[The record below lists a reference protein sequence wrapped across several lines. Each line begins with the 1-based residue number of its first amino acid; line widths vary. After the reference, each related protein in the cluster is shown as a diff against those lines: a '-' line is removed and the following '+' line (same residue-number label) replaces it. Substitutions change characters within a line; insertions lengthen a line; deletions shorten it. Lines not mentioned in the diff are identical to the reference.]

1 MPPKL
6 QALLATAR
14 IANVPSVICN
24 VLTGW
29 VIGGLL
35 GLVNYEKAGVASPIW
50 LPILSGCCLYVAGNF
65 LNDWYDY
72 DWDRKH
78 RPERAIPAGI
88 FSRGTYLAIA
98 LILWNAGLACSLLSN
113 MTMAAVYAVITIFV
127 ISYTVF
133 HKQYSASI
141 WLMGACRA
149 GLYFMGIATFSTVL
163 HYESFHADQE
173 SLLVYGLLS
182 LPVIG
187 MLCYIA
193 GISLLARY
201 EASGMVQGGAKL
213 IASLLLLSPI
223 MTHACP
229 WITTSFISSEY
240 NMLFMLGLVP
250 FAAWT
255 LIAIFRKISVS
266 QKVSHLLAGIP
277 LVDSVFVWCGCLYF
291 WRMIS
296 YNNSTQAIFLLYPLG
311 ALLAALLLQKIA
323 PAT

>member
-35 GLVNYEKAGVASPIW
+35 GMVHYTSSSIASPIW
-50 LPILSGCCLYVAGNF
+50 LPILSACCLYVAGNF
-65 LNDWYDY
+65 LNDWQDAE
-72 DWDRKH
+72 WDRKH
-78 RPERAIPAGI
+78 RPERAIPSGL

-98 LILWNAGLACSLLSN
+98 LLLWNVGLACSLLCN
-113 MTMAAVYAVITIFV
+113 MTMATVYAVITIFV
-127 ISYTVF
+127 ISYTLL
-133 HKQYSASI
+133 HKQHSASI

-149 GLYFMGIATFSTVL
+149 GLYFMGIAIFSRVL
-163 HYESFHADQE
+163 HYENFHADQE

-182 LPVIG
+182 LPMIG

-213 IASLLLLSPI
+213 IASLLLLSPL

-240 NMLFMLGLVP
+240 NLLFMLGVVP

-255 LIAIFRKISVS
+255 LIAIMRKISVS

-277 LVDSVFVWCGCLYF
+277 LVDSVFVWCGGLYF
-291 WRMIS
+291 WSMIS
-296 YNNSTQAIFLLYPLG
+296 YNNSAQVFFLLYPLG
-311 ALLAALLLQKIA
+311 ALLAALFLQKIA